1 MLFRPFLL
9 LYRGRLI
16 ATLIFWLGG
25 SLVVLFSHSG
35 AQLFG
40 WYFFPCFWTGA
51 FLGGWWQNS
60 RPFNREAYFLFTR
73 PIPRSAVILRPLAIA
88 CFAIAVFAILPLG
101 RRIFAPTHSARFY
114 LGGVS
119 IGLCGYTLAVS
130 RRWLGLSSNLGLRIL
145 GGLFGLTLPLSICA
159 GLFALPPDPLSPL
172 FDSAFLRF
180 LFLWTPSRSSGSHLP
195 SIMGIV
201 LHFAFAAGVLY
212 GCWRMIQGIDELP
225 EPSHSSVEEIIRAA
239 RARS

>member
-1 MLFRPFLL
+1 MFLHPFLL

-16 ATLIFWLGG
+16 LILILWLGWPP
-25 SLVVLFSHSG
+25 VVLFSHPG
-35 AQLFG
+35 ALFSG

-101 RRIFAPTHSARFY
+101 WRIFAPTHSARFY
-114 LGGVS
+114 LAGAS
-119 IGLCGYTLAVS
+119 IGLCGYTLAMS
-130 RRWLGLSSNLGLRIL
+130 RRWLGLSPNRGLRIL

-159 GLFALPPDPLSPL
+159 GLFALPPDPLSLL

-180 LFLWTPSRSSGSHLP
+180 LFLWTPSRSGGSYLP

-201 LHFAFAAGVLY
+201 LHFACAAGVLY

-225 EPSHSSVEEIIRAA
+225 EPGHSSVEEVIRAA
-239 RARS
+239 RAGS